1 MLLGDEAALDPQP
14 FLRDLLPTDVLMLL
28 PEGLVVLLFKISLD
42 LEVFLLRRQRS
53 MLKFYVLQIL
63 LLILE
68 DIVLLHQDAL
78 VKRITFLLLH
88 FVLVLVIV
96 LHLFLLEALELGLL
110 LRRVELVGLAREW
123 ESRFLLLN

>member
-78 VKRITFLLLH
+78 VKRITLLLLH

-110 LRRVELVGLAREW
+110 HRRVELVGLAREG

>member
-1 MLLGDEAALDPQP
+1 MLLGDEATLDPQP
-14 FLRDLLPTDVLMLL
+14 FLGDLLPTDVLMLL

-78 VKRITFLLLH
+78 VKRITLLLLH

-110 LRRVELVGLAREW
+110 LRRVELVGLAREG

>member
-1 MLLGDEAALDPQP
+1 
-14 FLRDLLPTDVLMLL
+14 MLL

-78 VKRITFLLLH
+78 VKRITLLLLH
-88 FVLVLVIV
+88 FVLVIV

-110 LRRVELVGLAREW
+110 LRRVELVGLAREG

>member
-1 MLLGDEAALDPQP
+1 
-14 FLRDLLPTDVLMLL
+14 MLL

-53 MLKFYVLQIL
+53 MLEVYFLRIL

-78 VKRITFLLLH
+78 VKWVTLLLLH
-88 FVLVLVIV
+88 FVLVLVVV

-110 LRRVELVGLAREW
+110 LGRVKLVGLAREG

>member
-1 MLLGDEAALDPQP
+1 MLLGDEATLDPQP

-42 LEVFLLRRQRS
+42 LEVFLLRRKRS
-53 MLKFYVLQIL
+53 MLEVYFLRIL

-68 DIVLLHQDAL
+68 VIVLLHQDAL
-78 VKRITFLLLH
+78 VERLTIHLH
-88 FVLVLVIV
+88 FVLVLIVV

-110 LRRVELVGLAREW
+110 LGRVKLVGLAREG

>member
-78 VKRITFLLLH
+78 VKRITLLLLH
-88 FVLVLVIV
+88 FVLVLVVV

-110 LRRVELVGLAREW
+110 LGRVELVGLAREW

>member
-78 VKRITFLLLH
+78 VKRITLLLLH

-110 LRRVELVGLAREW
+110 LGRVELVGLAREW

>member
-110 LRRVELVGLAREW
+110 LRRVELVGLAREG